1 VSAGDRVDRARSVRS
16 ATEATQLYR
25 EWADDYDHDV
35 FDVLG
40 FTGTDRIADLLAE
53 HVPDRSTRV
62 LDLGCG
68 TGAAGRRL
76 REHGFGAIDGVDI
89 SPEMLRLARRSGA
102 YAELVEADLTE
113 RPLLHGRYGASVS
126 AGTFTG
132 GHVGAG
138 ALEGIATW
146 LQPGATVA
154 WVVAAGLWP
163 AFRVELGRLGLH
175 VVAAT
180 LEPVRRDGPAEAMMV
195 VARSGSPGSAT

>member
-1 VSAGDRVDRARSVRS
+1 VRS

-76 REHGFGAIDGVDI
+76 REHGFRAIDGVDI

-102 YAELVEADLTE
+102 YAELVEADLTDLTE
-113 RPLLHGRYGASVS
+113 GPVLHRRYGASVS
-126 AGTFTG
+126 AGTFTS

-138 ALEGIATW
+138 ALEGIAAW

-163 AFRVELGRLGLH
+163 AFREELGRLHLH

-180 LEPVRRDGPAEAMMV
+180 LEPVRRDGPPEAMMV
-195 VARSGSPGSAT
+195 VARSGSPDSAT